1 MTPPLQVE
9 KLVIYGWRY
18 LKIQLIV
25 VIKLY
30 VISTWKTIKSDKQKV
45 YHHVLTITTQQYS
58 ILSYLEFVVTELH
71 FQTQKIKF
79 DRHNFTS
86 QASSFKP
93 ILNKLTSYI
102 SGSLDITFFR
112 STIASKTFFGRA
124 HSRPRMMPNWL
135 LTRVCASQEASSSS
149 RVGLRSWRNAL
160 RLTTI
165 LSDRMKISSSKGETE
180 ISCFFEDSLTVMLS
194 LGFQTTIIIVGQ
206 RFPANPGGKPNRWAR
221 SRRTVSTLNLST
233 LRNRTDTST

>member
-25 VIKLY
+25 VIRLY

-124 HSRPRMMPNWL
+124 HSRPRLMPNWL
-135 LTRVCASQEASSSS
+135 LTRVLS
-149 RVGLRSWRNAL
+149 RGFQILPRSTAFLKKRTTP
-160 RLTTI
+160 TTI
-165 LSDRMKISSSKGETE
+165 LSDRIKISSSKGETE
-180 ISCFFEDSLTVMLS
+180 ISCFLKIL
-194 LGFQTTIIIVGQ
+194 
-206 RFPANPGGKPNRWAR
+206 
-221 SRRTVSTLNLST
+221 
-233 LRNRTDTST
+233 